1 MKIQVPYMNLKQI
14 LFTFILCFFSTYL
27 NAQPEPCD
35 DPAVMTSTC
44 PEACIICDI
53 DGYTGRH
60 ESNVNGI
67 LPNTFC
73 TTTVHNAQWIAF
85 QAGSENLSIKLDVSN
100 CVSGQG
106 LEITIYEGI
115 DCENFKL
122 VANCL
127 GSVQENTS
135 GTITTN
141 QPLVIGQYY
150 YLVMDGN
157 WGDNC
162 DWTLT
167 VLEGSTEVDPL
178 EESGDILGDDATCP
192 ELLQQYVVDFPIGAT
207 EFDWT
212 INGILLPTNEPMIEY
227 EFPIEGTYSLCV
239 TSRNVCD
246 VAPPTCRQITIE
258 SVPVTEIVEVFCEN
272 EFYIIEGDTITETG
286 IYQYDLLN
294 VDGCDSIV
302 IAELEELITP
312 YLSIDVDICDG
323 DTLYIGTTPFTQ
335 SGIYQELLT
344 SFQQCDSIID
354 LDLFVIICNI
364 TSTGIP
370 IPAIC
375 NGTATGQINFNV
387 DNGSP
392 PFTYSWGN
400 LNNTHSGNGIISAVD
415 EIINI
420 NNIPKGTYLI
430 TIQDGFGNSDII
442 ITDVTEP
449 AVLMFDF
456 QVSDYGG
463 TNISCAGRADGTLE
477 ANVSG
482 GVSPYF
488 FNWSNGQNS
497 SLIQNLSAGEYI
509 VTISD
514 NSGCELIGSYILN
527 EPDALFLSA
536 GFNNADCDGF
546 DSGSIE
552 INQTSGGVAPYSYFL
567 NGEAQ
572 NSNTIF
578 ESLSSG
584 TYEIEAIDNNG
595 CSISITDNIEDAEI
609 PVIDLGEDYSIMLG
623 DLVNL
628 NPSLNNISIQN
639 IQWVASEFLSCE
651 DCLNPEVTPLF
662 SGQYLLEIISEDG
675 CVGVDSVFIN
685 VEKFRRFYAPTAF
698 SPNFDGYNDFF
709 TLFGGS
715 EVASIKKLL
724 VFNRWGAVVYE
735 GIDLTSADGSMG
747 WDGQFKGKSMNSG
760 VFAWIAEIEF
770 IDGVVET
777 HSGDVTLVK

>member
-1 MKIQVPYMNLKQI
+1 MKIQAPDMHLKYI
-14 LFTFILCFFSTYL
+14 LLSLFFCFFCIET
-27 NAQPEPCD
+27 NAQPLPCD
-35 DPAVMTSTC
+35 EPAVMTPTC

-60 ESNVNGI
+60 NSNVSGS
-67 LPNTFC
+67 LPSTFC

-85 QAGSENLSIKLDVSN
+85 QAGSENLSIKLDVTN

-115 DCENFKL
+115 DCENFKI
-122 VANCL
+122 VSNCL

-135 GTITTN
+135 GIITTN

-178 EESGDILGDDATCP
+178 DESGDILGDDATCP
-192 ELLQQYVVDFPIGAT
+192 ELLQQYEVDFPVGAT

-212 INGILLPTNEPMIEY
+212 INGNLLGTNEPMIEY
-227 EFPIEGTYSLCV
+227 EFPSDGTYSLCV
-239 TSRNVCD
+239 TSRNACD
-246 VAPPTCRQITIE
+246 EAPPTCRQITIE
-258 SVPVTEIVEVFCEN
+258 SVPVTEIVAIFCEN

-294 VDGCDSIV
+294 EDGCDSIV

-312 YLSIDVDICDG
+312 YLSVDVDICDG

-335 SGIYQELLT
+335 TGIFQEVLT
-344 SFQQCDSIID
+344 SFQACDSIID
-354 LDLFVIICNI
+354 IDLFVIVCNI
-364 TSTGIP
+364 ISTGIP
-370 IPAIC
+370 TPAIC
-375 NGTATGQINFNV
+375 YGTETGQINFNV

-392 PFTYSWGN
+392 PFSYAWEN
-400 LNNTHSGNGIISAVD
+400 INNTHSGNGTIAAVD
-415 EIINI
+415 EIITI
-420 NNIPKGTYLI
+420 DNIPKGTYLI

-442 ITDVTEP
+442 ISEVSEP
-449 AVLMFDF
+449 TVMSFDF
-456 QVSDYGG
+456 IVSDYGG
-463 TNISCAGRADGTLE
+463 TNISCADENDGTLE
-477 ANVSG
+477 ANPSG
-482 GVSPYF
+482 GVPPYF
-488 FNWSNGQNS
+488 YNWSNGQNS
-497 SLIQNLSAGEYI
+497 NAIQDLSVGEYI

-514 NSGCELIGSYILN
+514 NSGCELIGSYTLN
-527 EPDALFLSA
+527 EPNALFLSA
-536 GFNNADCDGF
+536 GFNNANCDGF
-546 DSGSIE
+546 DTGSIE
-552 INQTSGGVAPYSYFL
+552 INQTSGGVGPYSYFL
-567 NGEAQ
+567 NGDAQ
-572 NSNTIF
+572 NSNTVF
-578 ESLSSG
+578 ENLNSG
-584 TYEIEAIDNNG
+584 TYEVEAMDDNG
-595 CSISITDNIEDAEI
+595 CIISVTDIIEDSEI
-609 PVIDLGEDYSIMLG
+609 PVIDLGEDYSIVLG
-623 DLVNL
+623 DLINL
-628 NPSLNNISIQN
+628 DPLVNNISIQS
-639 IQWVASEFLSCE
+639 IQWVASEFLTCE
-651 DCLNPEVTPLF
+651 DCLNPEATPLF

-685 VEKFRRFYAPTAF
+685 VEKFRRFYAPNAF

-735 GIDLTSADGSMG
+735 GKDLPAADGSVG
-747 WDGQFKGKSMNSG
+747 WDGQFKGKAMNAG
-760 VFAWIAEIEF
+760 VFTWMAEIEF
-770 IDGVVET
+770 IDGIVET
-777 HSGDVTLVK
+777 HSGDVTIVL